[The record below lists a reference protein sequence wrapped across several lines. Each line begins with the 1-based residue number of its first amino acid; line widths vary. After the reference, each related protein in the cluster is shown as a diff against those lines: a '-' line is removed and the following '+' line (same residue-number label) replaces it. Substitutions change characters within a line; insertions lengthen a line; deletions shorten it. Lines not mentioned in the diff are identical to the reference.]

1 MTAESVILPAEPGS
15 PRSGLGAILRRQVLV
30 PLGTA
35 AVVIAFLATHDSRG
49 APAAQALPPVPHNA
63 AVELRF
69 GIRISQI
76 AVTAGGGMVD
86 VRYIALDPDRALAFG
101 HRRSTFPVLVD
112 ERTGRE
118 LGGLAMSMFPH
129 HLLAGRQYY
138 LLYRNDGGTVR
149 SGDTVSVRMGSLWLR
164 HVVVR

>member
-1 MTAESVILPAEPGS
+1 MTADSVSLPAQPGS
-15 PRSGLGAILRRQVLV
+15 PRPGFRALLRRQLLV
-30 PLGTA
+30 PLGTV
-35 AVVIAFLATHDSRG
+35 AVVGAFLAAHDSRG
-49 APAAQALPPVPHNA
+49 ATAPTVLAPVPHNA

-69 GIRISQI
+69 GIRISQV

-86 VRYIALDPDRALAFG
+86 VRYVVLDPDRALAFG
-101 HRRSTFPVLVD
+101 HRQSTFPVLVD
-112 ERTGRE
+112 DRSGRE

-149 SGDTVSVRMGSLWLR
+149 TGDTVSVRMGSLWLR